1 MRYYELPGDEQRKI
15 VREMNGMQGTPL
27 KNDEPDDSALA
38 AAILAGNS
46 ELFAVLVTRH
56 TGRIYGLALRLLGSS
71 EEAEDATQEVFLR
84 AYTHLET
91 FHGSASFATWLYRIA
106 LNVCRDQLR
115 RRQVRE
121 QTVEFSYVEELWTDE
136 RYTVDPER
144 IVLALENRALI
155 EHALGQLPATYRA
168 TLLLHEVDGLTLSE
182 IATLMDAPLPTVK
195 SRLQRARMALVTLLD
210 EATHSEQAMQGSQN
224 VAPQHGLPKTQKGA

>member
-1 MRYYELPGDEQRKI
+1 
-15 VREMNGMQGTPL
+15 MNGMHETPL
-27 KNDEPDDSALA
+27 KNDEPDDGALA
-38 AAILAGNS
+38 AMVLAGNT
-46 ELFAVLVTRH
+46 ELFTQLVTRH
-56 TGRIYGLALRLLGSS
+56 TDRIYGLALRLLSNS

-84 AYTHLET
+84 AYTHLGT

-121 QTVEFSYVEELWTDE
+121 QTMTFSYVEELWTDE

-144 IVLALENRALI
+144 IVLALENRAVI
-155 EHALGQLPATYRA
+155 EHALAQLPTNYRA

-210 EATHSEQAMQGSQN
+210 EATHAEQAIQVQQDAAS
-224 VAPQHGLPKTQKGA
+224 QHGLPNTKKGA